1 MKVLVTSIPFAAKSG
16 RALEILDDAGVDLV
30 VNPLGRKPDEREL
43 VEMVRGFDAVLAGTE
58 RWSDEVM
65 ESAPD
70 LRLIAR
76 MGTGLDG
83 VDLMAAR
90 RRGIAVTWTPGAPVE
105 AVAEMTVALALSAL
119 RGVHESNLAMHAG
132 RWHRVSGRR
141 LGDVTVGVVGLG
153 PIGRR
158 VLDLIGAFR
167 PPRVLL
173 HDLRPDESVLIG
185 SGSPTPEWTGL
196 EELLT
201 ESDLVTVHVPLSS
214 STRGLINE
222 VGLRRMPSD
231 AVLVNT
237 SRGGVVDEAAL
248 HRVLVEG
255 HLGAVALDVFESEP
269 YSGPLTGFERCI
281 LTSHMSSSSVDCRG
295 RMEAEAADEVVRL
308 STGRGPIHP
317 VPEAEYLMQAG
328 DQ

>member
-1 MKVLVTSIPFAAKSG
+1 MKVLATSIPFAAKSG

-30 VNPLGRKPDEREL
+30 VNPLGRKPDEKEL

-65 ESAPD
+65 ESAPG

-119 RGVHESNLAMHAG
+119 RGIHESNLAMHAG

-167 PPRVLL
+167 PPRVRL
-173 HDLRPDESVLIG
+173 HDLHPDESVLIG
-185 SGSPTPEWTGL
+185 SRYPMPEWTGL

-214 STRGLINE
+214 STRGLIN
-222 VGLRRMPSD
+222 
-231 AVLVNT
+231 
-237 SRGGVVDEAAL
+237 
-248 HRVLVEG
+248 
-255 HLGAVALDVFESEP
+255 
-269 YSGPLTGFERCI
+269 
-281 LTSHMSSSSVDCRG
+281 
-295 RMEAEAADEVVRL
+295 
-308 STGRGPIHP
+308 
-317 VPEAEYLMQAG
+317 
-328 DQ
+328 